1 MAYKKD
7 KSKKSHARDV
17 AEIILAFFVAW
28 LGYQALALAV
38 GTNLPVVA
46 VVSDSMYHNSK
57 FDDWWASKASQ
68 YSQLD
73 ISENQFLDFPFRNGL
88 SRGDL
93 LLVVNQ
99 PPKIGDVIIYNRN
112 AQLTIVHRL
121 VKSTNGEYIT
131 RGDNNF
137 ASDQPIAKSQIK
149 GKVVLAVP
157 LLGYPRF
164 LLFAFGI

>member
-1 MAYKKD
+1 MILMADKKQ
-7 KSKKSHARDV
+7 KPKKSRTRDV

-28 LGYQALALAV
+28 LGYQALALVA

-46 VVSDSMYHNSK
+46 VVSDSMYHNSE
-57 FDDWWASKASQ
+57 FNDWWTSKANQ

-99 PPKIGDVIIYNRN
+99 PSKTGDVIIYDRGN
-112 AQLTIVHRL
+112 QFTIVHRL
-121 VKSTNGEYIT
+121 VKSTNGEYVT
-131 RGDNNF
+131 RGDNNL
-137 ASDQPIAKSQIK
+137 ASDQPIAKNQIK
-149 GKVVLAVP
+149 GKVVFAVP
-157 LLGYPRF
+157 LLGYP
-164 LLFAFGI
+164 